1 MNIQNQQIRSNN
13 INIEELFEKYVND
26 CQNLI
31 NQYENTMENF
41 NHNPSLKKDNNDT
54 IKSLINEKVIINNTI
69 QNELKIN

>member
-31 NQYENTMENF
+31 NQ
-41 NHNPSLKKDNNDT
+41 
-54 IKSLINEKVIINNTI
+54 
-69 QNELKIN
+69 